1 MVSGYLATFDPGA
14 VVVSAD
20 AADEVA
26 VRKLIRRQAR
36 DRDDELLLLD
46 VLGVDLE
53 RPAVRRSKR
62 NEHGTYA
69 GWSRHNQVGTRP
81 CRACLD
87 AKAAYQK
94 DYRERRRS

>member
-14 VVVSAD
+14 AVAPAD

-26 VRKLIRRQAR
+26 VRELIRRRAR
-36 DRDDELLLLD
+36 DREEELLLLD
-46 VLGVDLE
+46 MLGVGLG

-81 CRACLD
+81 CRPCLD

-94 DYRERRRS
+94 EYRERRRS